1 MNTYDFKSNYTNEP
15 FEVNL
20 SNEKD
25 YVVSKLGLT
34 KEEADNME
42 ITVSDCDVEWYFTI
56 EMRSWGVKT
65 LSAYAT
71 KISLELYVEYE
82 IESKEPFKY
91 QSKEHT
97 IKVDFEEWEE
107 IDSKRD
113 EANDGMYAVN
123 FVDVDFNDKS
133 VEVEF

>member
-1 MNTYDFKSNYTNEP
+1 MNTYDFKSNYSDEA

-34 KEEADNME
+34 KKQADNME
-42 ITVSDCDVEWYFTI
+42 ISVSDCNVEWYFTI

-71 KISLELYVEYE
+71 KVSLDLYVEYE
-82 IESKEPFKY
+82 IESKETFDYKTE
-91 QSKEHT
+91 EHT
-97 IKVDFEEWEE
+97 ITVDFEGWEE
-107 IDSKRD
+107 IDNERD
-113 EANDGMYAVN
+113 EENDGMYAVN
-123 FVDVDFNDKS
+123 FVDINFKDKS

>member
-1 MNTYDFKSNYTNEP
+1 MNTYDFKSNYTDDP

-42 ITVSDCDVEWYFTI
+42 VTVSYCNVEWSFTI

-82 IESKEPFKY
+82 VESKEPFGYKT
-91 QSKEHT
+91 KEHT
-97 IKVDFEEWEE
+97 IMVDFKEWEE
-107 IDSKRD
+107 INNTRD
-113 EANDGMYAVN
+113 EDNDGMYSVN
-123 FVDVDFNDKS
+123 FVDIDFKDKS
-133 VEVEF
+133 VGVEF

>member
-34 KEEADNME
+34 KEEEDNME

-82 IESKEPFKY
+82 VESEEPFKY

-113 EANDGMYAVN
+113 ESNDGMYTVN

>member
-82 IESKEPFKY
+82 VESEEPFKY

-113 EANDGMYAVN
+113 ESNDGMYTVN